1 MMLWNGYPKN
11 MMTQIDHE
19 AKSFHLPIRYILI
32 PYIYNCPIVSH
43 IIPYLYTF
51 IKPVVSHHFIYHPIN
66 EQLRIGGVKPS
77 QAYQSMGVVFPV
89 LSYHHSSHLS
99 GSKSMIQKIFCAII
113 PSPLHHG
120 SRLLII
126 VYNYPICIIP
136 PSLNISQI
144 PENIEHS
151 PSFIRDHIVVS
162 DHVRFQLPS
171 GNLSYMAIENG
182 Q

>member
-1 MMLWNGYPKN
+1 MRGVFNCKRTLTSPPHPTPPHVENVCNYTYGLAPVSKN

-32 PYIYNCPIVSH
+32 PYIYIYNCPIVSH

-51 IKPVVSHHFIYHPIN
+51 IKPVVSHHYIYHPIN

-99 GSKSMIQKIFCAII
+99 GSKSVIQKIFCAII

-126 VYNYPICIIP
+126 VYN
-136 PSLNISQI
+136 
-144 PENIEHS
+144 
-151 PSFIRDHIVVS
+151 
-162 DHVRFQLPS
+162 
-171 GNLSYMAIENG
+171 
-182 Q
+182 